1 MARTVFLSKGNFSQ
15 CLTGY
20 SSGDKIKLLLS
31 HKLRG
36 HARGINP
43 QGKPV
48 ITAGRSYIANLSL
61 TGAVHH
67 APSSN

>member
-20 SSGDKIKLLLS
+20 SSGDKIKLLLG
-31 HKLRG
+31 HKLRS

-48 ITAGRSYIANLSL
+48 ITTSGSYIANHSL